1 MKFIK
6 RLLSFFPLIH
16 GDTMVLDRWL
26 WLKGRLPFTLNKEK
40 LIDLGCGSGAFSIN
54 AALRGYTVFGLSYD
68 AENNLKATQRVKD
81 YGASN
86 CIFYTSNLNELDSFS
101 SVKNWSNTFDICIN
115 FENIEHI
122 LDDKKLIKNI
132 FNILKPGGR
141 LLITSPSYICSDPGP
156 FSEVEDGGH
165 VRRGYSSVEMRELF
179 ELTGFRLEC
188 QDSCSGFFSQKI
200 TRIFGRLSVIN
211 SHFAWMVVLPFRFLP
226 LVFDP
231 PIKFLFGYKDY
242 SICFEAIKPR
252 FNSK

>member
-1 MKFIK
+1 
-6 RLLSFFPLIH
+6 
-16 GDTMVLDRWL
+16 MVLDRWF
-26 WLKGRLPFTLNKEK
+26 WLKKRLPITLNKEK

-54 AALRGYTVFGLSYD
+54 AAIRGYNVFGLSYD
-68 AENNLKATQRVKD
+68 TENNLKATQRVKD
-81 YGASN
+81 CGVSN
-86 CIFYTSNLNELDSFS
+86 CIFYILNLNELDSFS
-101 SVKNWSNTFDICIN
+101 GVKNWANTFDICIN

-132 FNILKPGGR
+132 YNILKPGGR
-141 LLITSPSYICSDPGP
+141 LLITSPSYICPDPGP

-200 TRIFGRLSVIN
+200 TRIFRRLSVIN
-211 SHFAWMVVLPFRFLP
+211 SHFAWIVVLPFRFLP
-226 LVFDP
+226 LVLDS
-231 PIKFLFGYKDY
+231 PIKFIFGYRDY